1 MSKTNKFVIMV
12 IRKRKR
18 NWIRERKKTKGVP
31 RRMKITVKSMI
42 IRRVRVDHYN
52 QKKERKKKKKVD
64 ERNTKEEEKSE
75 LIKQEEHKMGT
86 DGGGRRGR
94 RK

>member
-1 MSKTNKFVIMV
+1 MV

-52 QKKERKKKKKVD
+52 QKKKKKKKVD

-75 LIKQEEHKMGT
+75 LIKQEEHKGEQMEGEEEEEENRT
-86 DGGGRRGR
+86 
-94 RK
+94 

>member
-18 NWIRERKKTKGVP
+18 NWIRERNKTKGVP

-52 QKKERKKKKKVD
+52 QKKERKKKKKLTR
-64 ERNTKEEEKSE
+64 ET
-75 LIKQEEHKMGT
+75 Q
-86 DGGGRRGR
+86 R
-94 RK
+94 RKKKAN